1 MEIGGA
7 KATQK
12 AKRRCCQGKCN
23 AKNIAGDKMV
33 TAPLQERACQ
43 KETA

>member
-23 AKNIAGDKMV
+23 AKIAGDKV
-33 TAPLQERACQ
+33 VAAPLQERACQ